1 MRRGV
6 VLPGSPA
13 ALVPGIHTHYKR
25 PIILRALLQR
35 AFHRHHQPLPR
46 CAKTFGCLSTPRVD
60 EKAGRFDGSSHAQP
74 R

>member
-25 PIILRALLQR
+25 QVILRALLQR
-35 AFHRHHQPLPR
+35 ASIVI
-46 CAKTFGCLSTPRVD
+46 T
-60 EKAGRFDGSSHAQP
+60 SHYHAVQ
-74 R
+74 RRSAA